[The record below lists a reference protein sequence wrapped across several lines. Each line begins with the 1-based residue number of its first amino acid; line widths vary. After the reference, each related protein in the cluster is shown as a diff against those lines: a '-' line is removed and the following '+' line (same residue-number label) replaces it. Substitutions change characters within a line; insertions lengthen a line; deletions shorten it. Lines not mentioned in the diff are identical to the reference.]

1 MITDRTEKQP
11 EPQKA
16 GLNITR
22 GMHCDWQGAFGLFGI
37 YVLLIV
43 ILSILSPYFLSVNNF
58 FNILVAVAVIG
69 IMAVT
74 TTMVIV
80 SGGIDLSIGSV
91 VAIARVIV
99 ALLPHVIANFLS
111 VLVAR

>member
-11 EPQKA
+11 EQQKA

-22 GMHCDWQGAFGLFGI
+22 GMRFDWQGAFGLFGV

-58 FNILVAVAVIG
+58 FNILVKR
-69 IMAVT
+69 T
-74 TTMVIV
+74 PR
-80 SGGIDLSIGSV
+80 
-91 VAIARVIV
+91 AISFQRT
-99 ALLPHVIANFLS
+99 
-111 VLVAR
+111 R